1 MLVLW
6 LSGAAAC
13 SRPDAAT
20 SGGIVAVDDAGDTT
34 RLEAPAA
41 RVVSLIPATTELLF
55 ALGAGDAVVGRTT
68 WCDYPAEALDVTNLG
83 DGIAPNIEAILG
95 QHPDLV
101 VLYLSGRNAA
111 TASRLRSLGIA
122 TVQLRTDRLDDVP
135 RIATLLGRLTGHA
148 EEADDLAR
156 QFESELVSASVA
168 PRDSPPSVFLLV
180 WAEPPMTVGAG
191 SYLSEL
197 LHRAGGRNT
206 YDDLPTSSGQVSIE
220 SVVARDPDAILVLG
234 DSTPG
239 FAQRPE
245 WQVVDAVRERR
256 FVFASG
262 SRFAHPGP
270 RAPEAIRDLATS
282 LEALQ

>member
-1 MLVLW
+1 M
-6 LSGAAAC
+6 A
-13 SRPDAAT
+13 
-20 SGGIVAVDDAGDTT
+20 
-34 RLEAPAA
+34 APAA
-41 RVVSLIPATTELLF
+41 RVVSLNPATTELLF
-55 ALGAGDAVVGRTT
+55 AIGAGDAVVGRTT
-68 WCDYPAEALDVTNLG
+68 WCDYPAEALAVTNLG
-83 DGIAPNIEAILG
+83 DGIAPNIEAIVG
-95 QHPDLV
+95 QDPDLV

-111 TASRLRSLGIA
+111 TASRLRDMGIS

-135 RIATLLGRLTGHA
+135 RIAALLGTLTGHVQ
-148 EEADDLAR
+148 EAADLAR
-156 QFESELVSASVA
+156 RFEAELDSATA
-168 PRDSPPSVFLLV
+168 LEPDSPPSVFLLV

-239 FAQRPE
+239 FAGRPE

-262 SRFAHPGP
+262 SQFSRPSP
-270 RAPEAIRDLATS
+270 RAPAAIRELATS
-282 LEALQ
+282 LAALR

>member
-13 SRPDAAT
+13 SRPAPVI
-20 SGGIVAVDDAGDTT
+20 SGEIVAVDDAGDTT

-55 ALGAGDAVVGRTT
+55 AIWAGDAVVGRTT
-68 WCDYPAEALDVTNLG
+68 WCDYPEEALAVTNLG
-83 DGIAPNIEAILG
+83 DGIAPNIEAIVG
-95 QHPDLV
+95 QSPDLV

-111 TASRLRSLGIA
+111 TASRLRGMGIA

-135 RIATLLGRLTGHA
+135 RVGALLGTLTGHA
-148 EEADDLAR
+148 READELAR
-156 QFESELVSASVA
+156 RFESELTRATVEQPA
-168 PRDSPPSVFLLV
+168 SPPSVFLLV

-197 LHRAGGRNT
+197 LLRAGGRNT

-239 FAQRPE
+239 FARRPE
-245 WQVVDAVRERR
+245 WQAVDAVRERK

-270 RAPEAIRDLATS
+270 RAPAAIRDLASS
-282 LEALQ
+282 LAALQ